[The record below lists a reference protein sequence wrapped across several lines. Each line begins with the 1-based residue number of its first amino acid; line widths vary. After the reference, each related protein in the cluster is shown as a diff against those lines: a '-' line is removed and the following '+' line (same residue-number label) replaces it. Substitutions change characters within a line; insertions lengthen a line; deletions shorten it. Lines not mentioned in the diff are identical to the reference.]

1 MNSKPYDP
9 SDSLISVSLH
19 SLDISEPDS
28 PESSSSLVFRDGE
41 WQLPL
46 DEDDMNYQSFK
57 PKMASS
63 PLPPSGNISTLITAN
78 FYINITKSKDI
89 FRKNSFINI

>member
-1 MNSKPYDP
+1 MDSKPYDP
-9 SDSLISVSLH
+9 SDSLISVSRN
-19 SLDISEPDS
+19 SLYISEPDS
-28 PESSSSLVFRDGE
+28 PESSSSLVFKGGE

-57 PKMASS
+57 PKMACS
-63 PLPPSGNISTLITAN
+63 PLPQSGNISKLITAN
-78 FYINITKSKDI
+78 FYVNITKSKDI

>member
-1 MNSKPYDP
+1 MDFKPYDP
-9 SDSLISVSLH
+9 SDLLISVSLH

-28 PESSSSLVFRDGE
+28 PESSSSLVFRDGG

-46 DEDDMNYQSFK
+46 DEDDVNYQSFK
-57 PKMASS
+57 PKMVSS
-63 PLPPSGNISTLITAN
+63 PLPSSGNISKLITAN

-89 FRKNSFINI
+89 FRTNSSINI